1 MSDWL
6 EKAARLRR
14 EGTPFAMATV
24 IAAVA
29 PTSAK
34 PGAKAI
40 ILASGELDGWIGGG
54 CAREVVI
61 EEALDCIRTGKVR
74 RIRLSPD
81 VEPVANESVKELAM
95 RCESGGTL
103 EVHIEPVL
111 PRMKLLIFGDGPG
124 AQALARLASIVD
136 YDITVYGPDAH
147 LAGLP
152 EGIEVQRNF
161 DAQALETQA
170 PSAAVIA
177 TQGTGDELALQGA
190 LASGAG
196 YLTMITSRTKAAS
209 LFAGLEKRGV
219 SGAALARI
227 KVPAGLDIKAVT
239 PEEIAVSVLA
249 EIIQETRTRGIDTSR
264 IVERGTD
271 PGAIKMPSPTP
282 LPGDAPEKVK
292 DLVCGMVIDPRTAA
306 GTTEFEGTTYH
317 FCSLGCLESFEA
329 EPHKYIQVEEA

>member
-6 EKAARLRR
+6 EKATQLRS
-14 EGTPFAMATV
+14 EGTPFAIATV
-24 IAAVA
+24 VAAEP

-40 ILASGELDGWIGGG
+40 ISATGELDGWIGGG
-54 CAREVVI
+54 CTRDVVI
-61 EEALDCIRTGKVR
+61 DEALDCIRTGEVR

-81 VEPVANESVKELAM
+81 VEPTANESVKELAM

-111 PRMKLLIFGDGPG
+111 PRMKLLIFGEGPA
-124 AQALARLASIVD
+124 AQALARMAGVVG

-152 EGIEVQRNF
+152 GEIEVQRDF
-161 DAQALETQA
+161 DARLLETKA

-219 SGAALARI
+219 SGEALARI

-239 PEEIAVSVLA
+239 PEEVAVSVLA
-249 EIIQETRTRGIDTSR
+249 EIIQETRTRGIGTGDTGTSG
-264 IVERGTD
+264 VE
-271 PGAIKMPSPTP
+271 MPKPIP
-282 LPGDAPEKVK
+282 PPGDAPEKVK
-292 DLVCGMVIDPRTAA
+292 DLVCGMIIDPRTAA
-306 GTTEFEGTTYH
+306 GTTDHEGTTYH
-317 FCSLGCLESFEA
+317 FCSLPCLESFEA
-329 EPHKYIQVEEA
+329 DPHMYAQTAEA